1 MFFEPLRVKLYAS
14 VYPAKS
20 LTMIGEYYLM
30 LTSHCPECNSMIEIT
45 NIPEIGAVVQCTKCN
60 RELTVTWLYPIMLDS
75 DHQEKLPYLPA
86 DLQMESNGNTLGT
99 S

>member
-1 MFFEPLRVKLYAS
+1 MFFVLSHVKLYPS

-30 LTSHCPECNSMIEIT
+30 LTSCCPECNSTIEIN
-45 NIPEIGAVVQCTKCN
+45 NIPEIGTIVQCTNCN

-75 DHQEKLPYLPA
+75 DHQEKPPYLPFN
-86 DLQMESNGNTLGT
+86 LEIESNGNTLGT
-99 S
+99 N